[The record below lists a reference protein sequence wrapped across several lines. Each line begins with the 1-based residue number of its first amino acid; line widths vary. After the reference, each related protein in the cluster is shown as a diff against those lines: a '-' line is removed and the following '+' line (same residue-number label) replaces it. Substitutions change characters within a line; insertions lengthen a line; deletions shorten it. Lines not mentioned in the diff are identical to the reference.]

1 MLDVLN
7 KIDLNSKRFGLHRS
21 RLGET
26 TAAAN
31 LEVNDR
37 QKYGRCKSVLI
48 YLRYLLNDVT
58 EQGCYRVWV
67 LILLGRANFHIAI

>member
-58 EQGCYRVWV
+58 GQS
-67 LILLGRANFHIAI
+67 LGFNFAR